1 MASLTKSIVRCVAAF
16 ALCSMS
22 VTSSAAPDRD
32 GATLYAAECAACHDS
47 VTAHVP
53 HRDTLAAM
61 PTGTIIRALQTGVM
75 RVVGN
80 FRLNGPE
87 RVAVAEYL
95 TGKTYDPNWNV
106 QEDKLCAASPWPE
119 GELFARPHWNGW
131 GNGPENTRFQNAE
144 SARLLPTEVPDLELQ
159 WAFAFPGETIAE
171 AQPTVVS
178 GRLFVGSRNGTVYAI
193 DAKSACLHWRFQA
206 DGPVKNSVVVGT
218 IEIDGKNSIV
228 AFFGDLNGTAY
239 AVDATSGR
247 LVWRKKVDE
256 FPASRLMG
264 SFLLAD
270 NQLLVPVTAT
280 ESTLVAA
287 TDAVCCVFR
296 GSVVSL
302 DPATGTERWRRYTI
316 EEEPKETGKN
326 SVGNVSY
333 GPSGA
338 TIWSAPTYDQK
349 RDVVYVGTGENA
361 SQPATSTSDAI
372 LAIDTKTTKVLWS
385 YQGSSGD
392 AWNMSCG
399 TADKTNC
406 PSNPGL
412 DYDMGSSPSLVTLA
426 SGQRVLL
433 AAQKSGVVHALDPDD
448 GGKLL
453 WQRKVAE
460 GGILGGIEW
469 GPANDGEKVYV
480 ALGDIRWNST
490 DLLDPKLAMDSKTGG
505 GVVALNLTTGD
516 VVWRAPAINCGDR
529 PMCSPAQTAAVSGI
543 PGVIFAGAMSGHLRA
558 FDSDTGAVLWTY
570 DTARE
575 FKTVNGAKGQ
585 GGAIDATGP
594 VITDGWVYVVSGYSK
609 WGGLPGNVLLAFALP
624 SIGE

>member
-1 MASLTKSIVRCVAAF
+1 MTTRTKFIVQRAAIL
-16 ALCSMS
+16 ALCSMAAA
-22 VTSSAAPDRD
+22 TSAAPERD
-32 GATLYAAECAACHDS
+32 GATIYATECAACHES
-47 VTAHVP
+47 GAPQIP

-95 TGKTYDPNWNV
+95 TGQAYDPNWNAQHGAV
-106 QEDKLCAASPWPE
+106 CAASEWPQ
-119 GELFARPHWNGW
+119 GDLFASPHWNGW
-131 GNGPENTRFQNAE
+131 GNGPENTRFQNLD
-144 SARLLPTEVPDLELQ
+144 SARLLPNEVPDLELQ
-159 WAFAFPGETIAE
+159 WAFAFAGETIAE
-171 AQPTVVS
+171 SQPTVVS
-178 GRLFVGSRNGTVYAI
+178 GRLFVGSRNGTVYSI

-206 DGPVKNSVVVGT
+206 DGPVKNSVVLGEV
-218 IEIDGKNSIV
+218 DVNGKPSIV
-228 AFFGDLNGTAY
+228 AFFGDLIGTAY
-239 AVDATSGR
+239 AVDAKTGA
-247 LVWRKKVDE
+247 LLWRKRVDD

-264 SFLLAD
+264 SFMLAD
-270 NQLLVPVTAT
+270 KQLLVPVTAT

-302 DPATGTERWRRYTI
+302 DPATGAESWRRYTI
-316 EEEPKETGKN
+316 EEEAKETGKN
-326 SVGNVSY
+326 AVGNASY

-338 TIWSAPTYDQK
+338 TIWSAPTYDSRRK
-349 RDVVYVGTGENA
+349 VVYVGTGENA
-361 SQPATSTSDAI
+361 SQPATTTSDAI
-372 LAIDTKTTKVLWS
+372 LAIDAVTTEILWS
-385 YQGSSGD
+385 YQGLSGD

-406 PSNPGL
+406 PNDPGL
-412 DYDMGSSPSLVTLA
+412 DFDMGSSPSLVTQA
-426 SGQRVLL
+426 NGQRILL
-433 AAQKSGVVHALDPDD
+433 AAQKSGVVHALDPDA

-480 ALGDIRWNST
+480 ALGDIRWNSP
-490 DLLDPKLAMDSKTGG
+490 DLLDPKLALDAKAGG
-505 GVVALNLTTGD
+505 GVVALNFISGA
-516 VVWRAPAINCGDR
+516 VAWRAPAIDCGDR
-529 PMCSPAQTAAVSGI
+529 PMCSPAQTAAVSAI

-575 FKTVNGAKGQ
+575 FETINGAKGR

-594 VITDGWVYVVSGYSK
+594 VIADGWVYVMSGYSK
-609 WGGLPGNVLLAFALP
+609 WGGLPGNVLLAFARP
-624 SIGE
+624 STNE